1 MIEKTLKGKPAYWI
15 WLAFLG
21 MFMAVG
27 AACYVRQY
35 LFGLGMTGMSRD
47 VSWGLYISQFTF
59 LVGVAAGGVM
69 LVLPYYIHDY
79 KVFGRITILGEFLAI
94 AAIVMCL
101 LFIMADLGQPLRAL
115 NVVFHPT
122 PHSML
127 FYDMIVLNGYLFL
140 NILCGWVIL
149 TAERKEVH
157 PPKWIYFFVY
167 LSIPFA
173 VSIHTVTAM
182 LYCGLPGRHFWL
194 SAIIAPRFL
203 ASAFAA
209 GPSLIVLACIILKRV
224 ANFDAGREAMNKLV
238 TIILYAALINMFF
251 VGLEFFVG
259 YYSNIPGHKHTLQ
272 YLFFGLEH
280 HGHVYNNLVPFM
292 WTFVILAF
300 GAIGLLASPLVR
312 KGKDQGND
320 FWLGLACAML
330 FFAFWLDKGLG
341 FVFGGFVPSP
351 LHEITEYIPT
361 ANELGITLGIWA
373 TGFFVLTLLY
383 KIAVG
388 VEHEIEK

>member
-27 AACYVRQY
+27 AVCYARQY

-69 LVLPYYIHDY
+69 LVLPYYIHNF

-115 NVVFHPT
+115 NVVLHPT
-122 PHSML
+122 PNSML

-149 TAERKEVH
+149 TAERKQVK

-209 GPSLIVLACIILKRV
+209 GPALIVLISLILKRV
-224 ANFDAGREAMNKLV
+224 ANFDAGKEAVNKLV
-238 TIILYAALINMFF
+238 TIMIYSAMLNLFF
-251 VGLEFFVG
+251 IGLEFFVG
-259 YYSNIPGHKHTLQ
+259 YYSGVPGHKHALQ

-292 WTFVILAF
+292 WTSIIFMIGSIAMLATP
-300 GAIGLLASPLVR
+300 AIR
-312 KGKDQGND
+312 KGNE
-320 FWLGLACAML
+320 FILGLACLML
-330 FFAFWLDKGLG
+330 FTGLWIDKGLG
-341 FVFGGFVPSP
+341 FVFAGFIPNP

-361 ANELGITLGIWA
+361 ANELGVTIGIWA
-373 TGFFVLTLLY
+373 TGFFILTLLY
-383 KIAVG
+383 KIAVS
-388 VEHEIEK
+388 VEHEIEE

>member
-1 MIEKTLKGKPAYWI
+1 MFEKALKGNNNYWI
-15 WLAFLG
+15 WLGFLAT
-21 MFMAVG
+21 FMAIG
-27 AACYVRQY
+27 AICYIRQY
-35 LFGLGMTGMSRD
+35 LYGLGLTGMSRD
-47 VSWGLYISQFTF
+47 VSWGLYISNFTF

-69 LVLPYYIHDY
+69 LVLPYYVHNY

-94 AAIVMCL
+94 AAICMCL
-101 LFIMADLGQPLRAL
+101 MFIIADLGQPTRML

-122 PHSML
+122 PNSML

-149 TAERKEVH
+149 TAERKQAH

-173 VSIHTVTAM
+173 ISIHTVTAM

-209 GPSLIVLACIILKRV
+209 GPALIVFVSLILKRV
-224 ANFDAGREAMNKLV
+224 AHFDAGREATNKMV
-238 TIILYAALINMFF
+238 TIILYAALINAFF
-251 VGLEFFVG
+251 VMLEFFVG
-259 YYSNIPGHKHTLQ
+259 YYSQVPGHMHTLQ

-292 WTFVILAF
+292 WGFVVLTLTGF
-300 GAIGLLASPLVR
+300 TLLAIPYTR
-312 KGKDQGND
+312 RND
-320 FWLGLACAML
+320 FWLAIGSATLFIGL
-330 FFAFWLDKGLG
+330 WLDKGIG
-341 FVFGGFVPSP
+341 FVLAGFVPTP
-351 LHEITEYIPT
+351 LEEIVEYYPT
-361 ANELGITLGIWA
+361 FNEIMITIAVWC
-373 TGFFVLTLLY
+373 TGFFILTVLY

-388 VEHEIEK
+388 VEHEVEA